1 MNYDAEKAIAELETA
16 ITMIRFGMYGTAKEN
31 IGHAV
36 CCLAKAGSPPTSKVV
51 LISDQLVTYPK

>member
-36 CCLAKAGSPPTSKVV
+36 CFLAKASSPNNTKVV
-51 LISDQLVTYPK
+51 IISDKMVTFPK